1 MRMQHAFASDKQL
14 LDWFE
19 QVKGSVAQLD
29 LTRDELAKLI
39 PDADGG
45 QDQSLNTAV
54 VEIRQSLD
62 EMTSISEKKT
72 ELLTQGQAM
81 ITQVNAIE

>member
-39 PDADGG
+39 PDDDGG

-54 VEIRQSLD
+54 VEIR
-62 EMTSISEKKT
+62 
-72 ELLTQGQAM
+72 
-81 ITQVNAIE
+81 